1 MTLVNEL
8 ERFFRYATQQ
18 TSHEIT
24 LDRPALKRLL
34 DDSAAGLIDTVVVYK
49 VDRGILAPRVL
60 GFYLTLPTCKI
71 APATDRTLSKAATF
85 SLADSC

>member
-1 MTLVNEL
+1 VTLVNEL

-49 VDRGILAPRVL
+49 VDR
-60 GFYLTLPTCKI
+60 LTRSL
-71 APATDRTLSKAATF
+71 TDFARIMTF
-85 SLADSC
+85 LIRSA